1 MDIIQSNNDNLLQ
14 AQESAA
20 PYAVNVSAGSVNGT
34 VSNQWM
40 NRPADETFDSLDS
53 LKAFCNGRASVS
65 SDAILNTRMGRGWVS
80 SGFACRYCRGC
91 VAVGPPIQSPERSS

>member
-1 MDIIQSNNDNLLQ
+1 MNIIQPNNNLID

-40 NRPADETFDSLDS
+40 NRPADETFDSLES
-53 LKAFCNGRASVS
+53 LKAFCNGRAAIS
-65 SDAILNTRMGRGWVS
+65 SDAILNTRMGRG
-80 SGFACRYCRGC
+80 GFKVVADRPEGSTMGDIILEHDRG
-91 VAVGPPIQSPERSS
+91 

>member
-53 LKAFCNGRASVS
+53 LKAFCNGRAAVS
-65 SDAILNTRMGRGWVS
+65 SDAILEILEWGVVVS
-80 SGFACRYCRGC
+80 KV
-91 VAVGPPIQSPERSS
+91 VADRPEGSTNGGYYT